1 MFRSLFIASLIIPA
15 PFAVNRQIPS
25 KPEDQVAA
33 IVEAFMKRQ
42 STDWEGLEGIPGIR
56 WAPLP
61 PQSLKECLPDG
72 GCFTRLGQSSAEGRT
87 MNLMATGARTIVS
100 NLYIR
105 NMGTPVGGE
114 AVLTALEGRG
124 VSSTLARCPM
134 KGGTGVT
141 SWYRLKG
148 PGEPAVLAIQ
158 PARSGKPNEG
168 YVLTAG
174 TDLPQLQ
181 PNQLAMYSEDCGAGG
196 ATPGPAAQKPV
207 SSTRPHIALAD
218 AVTSALVPSSATGIA
233 WTDLPALNTGIEW
246 DPAGPKQWNLTSRG
260 DPNPMGLSGSV
271 TWAGR
276 KFSALASGT
285 AQQVKVIYLEEL
297 GMHPKGEHMLGV
309 VYERGIAVKLVRCGP
324 VYTESTNNWYS
335 LTSGKTRPAM
345 IQQSIRYEG
354 NQVQDAY
361 VLRLDGTLP
370 QRESRDRDPGVA
382 GCR

>member
-1 MFRSLFIASLIIPA
+1 MIRPLLLASLVLPGPLA
-15 PFAVNRQIPS
+15 REHDS

-33 IVEAFMKRQ
+33 IVEAFMART
-42 STDWEGLEGIPGIR
+42 STDWDGLGSLPGIR

-72 GCFTRLGQSSAEGRT
+72 GCYTRVGQASVEGRT
-87 MNLMATGARTIVS
+87 MNFMATGARTIVS
-100 NLYIR
+100 NLYMR
-105 NMGTPVGGE
+105 NTGTPIGGD
-114 AVLTALEGRG
+114 AVLAALDARG
-124 VSSTLARCPM
+124 VASVLARCPM

-141 SWYRLKG
+141 SWYRLTG

-168 YVLTAG
+168 YVVSAG
-174 TDLPQLQ
+174 TELPQLQ
-181 PNQLAMYSEDCGAGG
+181 PNQLAMYSEDCGPG
-196 ATPGPAAQKPV
+196 ATAAPSAQKPV
-207 SSTRPHIALAD
+207 STTRPHIALAD
-218 AVTSALVPSSATGIA
+218 AVTVMLVPATATGIT
-233 WTDLPALNTGIEW
+233 WGELPALNTGIEW
-246 DPAGPKQWNLTSRG
+246 IGAEPKKWDLSSKN
-260 DPNPMGLSGSV
+260 DPNPMGLSGTV

-276 KFSALASGT
+276 KFSVLASGT

-309 VYERGIAVKLVRCGP
+309 VYERGIAVKLARCGP

-354 NQVQDAY
+354 SQVQDAY
-361 VLRLDGTLP
+361 ALRLDGTLP
-370 QRESRDRDPGVA
+370 QRDSRDRDPGVA

>member
-1 MFRSLFIASLIIPA
+1 MIRPLLITSLVMSPPLARDAHHA
-15 PFAVNRQIPS
+15 P
-25 KPEDQVAA
+25 KPEAQVAA
-33 IVEAFMKRQ
+33 MVEAFMTRQ
-42 STDWEGLEGIPGIR
+42 STDWDGLESLPGIR

-61 PQSLKECLPDG
+61 AQSLKECLPDG
-72 GCFTRLGQSSAEGRT
+72 GCYTRVGQASVEGRT
-87 MNLMATGARTIVS
+87 LNLMATGARTIVS

-105 NMGTPVGGE
+105 NAGAAIGGD
-114 AVLTALEGRG
+114 ALLAALEARG
-124 VSSTLARCPM
+124 VSSALARCPM
-134 KGGTGVT
+134 KGGTGAT
-141 SWYRLKG
+141 NWYRLAG

-168 YVLTAG
+168 YVVTAG
-174 TDLPQLQ
+174 NDLPQLQ
-181 PNQLAMYSEDCGAGG
+181 PNQLAMYSEDCGGG
-196 ATPGPAAQKPV
+196 AASTPAAQKPV
-207 SSTRPHIALAD
+207 STTRPHIALAD
-218 AVTSALVPSSATGIA
+218 AVASALVPATATGLT
-233 WTDLPALNTGIEW
+233 WSELPALSTGIEW
-246 DPAGPKQWNLTSRG
+246 DAGGPKKWDLTSRG
-260 DPNPMGLSGSV
+260 DPGPMGLSGSV

-285 AQQVKVIYLEEL
+285 AQQVKVIYLEEM

-324 VYTESTNNWYS
+324 VFTESTNNWYS

-370 QRESRDRDPGVA
+370 QRDARDRDPGVA